1 MVELRHK
8 HSAAIEDLN
17 EQMDSLKKTR
27 QQLEKTKQQLEA
39 ENADLAHDIKG
50 ETPGG
55 GRGPDRRVL
64 GRGWLVTDIMDGL
77 ASCVVAEPLSPV
89 K

>member
-8 HSAAIEDLN
+8 HNAAMEGLN
-17 EQMDSLKKTR
+17 EQLDSLKKTK

-50 ETPGG
+50 KALRP
-55 GRGPDRRVL
+55 V
-64 GRGWLVTDIMDGL
+64 
-77 ASCVVAEPLSPV
+77 SPV
-89 K
+89 SP

>member
-1 MVELRHK
+1 MTVPSLQAVVELRHK

-50 ETPGG
+50 ETAGG
-55 GRGPDRRVL
+55 GRGPGQTSTREGMVSYRRHGRTIVL
-64 GRGWLVTDIMDGL
+64 
-77 ASCVVAEPLSPV
+77 C
-89 K
+89 